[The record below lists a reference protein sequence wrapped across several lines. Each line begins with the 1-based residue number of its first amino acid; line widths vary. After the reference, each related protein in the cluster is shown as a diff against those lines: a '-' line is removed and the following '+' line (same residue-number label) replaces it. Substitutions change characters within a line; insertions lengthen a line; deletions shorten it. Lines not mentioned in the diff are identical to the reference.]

1 MYRPEIKVLDCSVR
15 DGGLINKWQFPDE
28 LVRQTYVK
36 CAEAGIDYVELGYKA
51 SAGIFDP
58 KEYGKWRF
66 CRDEEVEKVLEGV
79 ERTAKLSCMVDIG
92 RVELQD
98 IAPCN
103 ESPFDLIR
111 VACYLRDIDKGI
123 AMADAVMAKGYEVSI
138 NIMAV
143 STNLEKDI
151 DEGLAELAATGVP
164 CVYVVDSYG
173 SMYSEDITWLV
184 KKYSEAMPGKT
195 IGIHCHN
202 NRQLGFAN
210 TIQAIIDGAN
220 MLDGSVY
227 GIGRGAGNCPLEL
240 LLGFLKNPKYNLR
253 PVLELLQ
260 EQYLP
265 LQPEI
270 EWGYL
275 VPYGIT
281 GMLNQHPRTA
291 IAWRSGEDRDDYAKF
306 YDKMTTPEVVE

>member
-15 DGGLINKWQFPDE
+15 DGGLINKWQFSDE
-28 LVRQTYVK
+28 LVRETYIK
-36 CAEAGIDYVELGYKA
+36 CAAAGVDYVEIGYKA
-51 SAGIFDP
+51 DPNLFDP

-66 CRDEEVEKVLEGV
+66 CKEEDILQVLEGV
-79 ERTAKLSCMVDIG
+79 ERTAKLSCLVDIG
-92 RVELQD
+92 RVRAEDFL
-98 IAPCN
+98 PCE
-103 ESPFDLIR
+103 ESVFDLVR
-111 VACYLRDIDKGI
+111 VACYLRDVDKGI
-123 AMADAVMAKGYEVSI
+123 ALAETIMAKGYEVSL

-151 DEGLAELAATGVP
+151 DEGLAEIAATDIP
-164 CVYVVDSYG
+164 YVYVVDSYG

-184 KKYSEAMPGKT
+184 KKYQAAMPGKT
-195 IGIHCHN
+195 IGIHTHN

-220 MLDGSVY
+220 MLDASVF

-240 LLGFLKNPKYNLR
+240 LIGFLKNPKFDIR
-253 PVLELLQ
+253 PILQVLE
-260 EQYLP
+260 EHYLP
-265 LQPEI
+265 LTKDI

-275 VPYGIT
+275 VPYAIT

-291 IAWRSGEDRDDYAKF
+291 IAWRGSERKDEYVRF
-306 YDKMTTPEVVE
+306 YDKLTTPEVGE